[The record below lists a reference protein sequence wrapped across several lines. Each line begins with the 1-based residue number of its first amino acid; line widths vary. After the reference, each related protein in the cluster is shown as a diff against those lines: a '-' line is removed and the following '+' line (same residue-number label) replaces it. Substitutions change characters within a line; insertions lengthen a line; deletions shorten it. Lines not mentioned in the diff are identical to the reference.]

1 MTALPKW
8 EYEPFTQP
16 ENRSDETSELLRKIV
31 GLQQGNQ
38 DVSPNSEISTFS
50 IRPDNTTS
58 YYFLGSSMLIPGAD
72 VSFEIDLKNTA
83 FIMPLSFQGLFWPS
97 PVLVNTFANAPKR
110 NISILLPLLP
120 FDNKDPVALDRVSAH
135 IFLMKKI
142 HENLR
147 EALESVRCS
156 EAKIELKP
164 DWSHEYDAGKDVRIV
179 VKVSSHFS
187 EEIEQR
193 FWEKIS
199 ESLDF
204 IKQRTPEEWEFL
216 IQHISVELKFPEL
229 ITP

>member
-16 ENRSDETSELLRKIV
+16 ENRSDEANELLRKIV

-97 PVLVNTFANAPKR
+97 PVLVNPFAPKR

-120 FDNKDPVALDRVSAH
+120 FDYKDPVALDRVSAH

-142 HENLR
+142 HENLTLQR
-147 EALESVRCS
+147 HR
-156 EAKIELKP
+156 
-164 DWSHEYDAGKDVRIV
+164 
-179 VKVSSHFS
+179 SSIPQS
-187 EEIEQR
+187 DPM
-193 FWEKIS
+193 KG
-199 ESLDF
+199 
-204 IKQRTPEEWEFL
+204 
-216 IQHISVELKFPEL
+216 
-229 ITP
+229 